1 MEAEITNLMLL
12 HTLFIPAGRN
22 FDKDGNMYNWWS
34 NFSTEQFEE
43 QSKCMVQ
50 QYSKFSW
57 KLAGGQ
63 NVINTCFKYINIKK
77 RFAVLYSITTGFN
90 IKTKPYF

>member
-1 MEAEITNLMLL
+1 MYVYEETGFKSNKLYA
-12 HTLFIPAGRN
+12 LFSLAGRN

-50 QYSKFSW
+50 QYGKFSW

-63 NVINTCFKYINIKK
+63 NVANFHL
-77 RFAVLYSITTGFN
+77 F
-90 IKTKPYF
+90 